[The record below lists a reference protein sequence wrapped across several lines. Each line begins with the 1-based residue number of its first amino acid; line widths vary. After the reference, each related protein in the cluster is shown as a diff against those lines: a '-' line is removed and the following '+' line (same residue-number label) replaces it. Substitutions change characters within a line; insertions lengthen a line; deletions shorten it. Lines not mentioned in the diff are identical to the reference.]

1 MGKIFGFRRTLGF
14 PTSLC
19 VAILRVL
26 SSLMMKIVGL
36 TRCGQTTLGLS
47 TLLTSLFPP
56 ISKTLFKVSLWHAL
70 LTLLTPFFAH
80 RIRVCAPWSPHQNF
94 FFTNIRSLGTKPCGT
109 GCGLYLAPKISTYSS
124 GRLCVIDF
132 PPKYSYPLEA
142 SMWILI
148 ALATNPL
155 KRLYTFFKIAPGR
168 ERFGTNHREYCP
180 CPSFACHC
188 KTG

>member
-1 MGKIFGFRRTLGF
+1 MRIPYLDCSLARGQIAFWGYELDCRRRAKYSGLEG
-14 PTSLC
+14 PLTSQ
-19 VAILRVL
+19 RL
-26 SSLMMKIVGL
+26 SVF
-36 TRCGQTTLGLS
+36 S

-56 ISKTLFKVSLWHAL
+56 ISKTLFKVSLWHTL
-70 LTLLTPFFAH
+70 LTLLTPFFGH

-94 FFTNIRSLGTKPCGT
+94 FFTNIRSLGTKSCGT
-109 GCGLYLAPKISTYSS
+109 GCGLYLAPKRSTYSS
-124 GRLCVIDF
+124 GRLCVTGF
-132 PPKYSYPLEA
+132 PLKHSYPLEA

-148 ALATNPL
+148 ALTTNPL

-168 ERFGTNHREYCP
+168 ERSGTNHREYCP